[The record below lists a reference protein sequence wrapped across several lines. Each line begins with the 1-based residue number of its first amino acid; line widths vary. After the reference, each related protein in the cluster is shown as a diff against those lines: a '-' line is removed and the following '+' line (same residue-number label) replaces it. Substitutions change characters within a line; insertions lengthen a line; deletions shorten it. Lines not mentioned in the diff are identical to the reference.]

1 MVKSNYGLKPLG
13 SIVAIN
19 ERKKEKK
26 KENTMA
32 LKHVKYHV

>member
-26 KENTMA
+26 KENKMMDIM
-32 LKHVKYHV
+32 LD